1 VTAPQPDD
9 RSTDRRSGLQRF
21 TPDDLEQQAERRRF
35 LAERRVRDVKRTA
48 AWLAER
54 NRLAKLARIAGEAA
68 APDDTPQ

>member
-1 VTAPQPDD
+1 V
-9 RSTDRRSGLQRF
+9 STPL
-21 TPDDLEQQAERRRF
+21 PDDLPPPRRRMEPETPAQHAERMR
-35 LAERRVRDVKRTA
+35 LIAERRVRDVKRTA